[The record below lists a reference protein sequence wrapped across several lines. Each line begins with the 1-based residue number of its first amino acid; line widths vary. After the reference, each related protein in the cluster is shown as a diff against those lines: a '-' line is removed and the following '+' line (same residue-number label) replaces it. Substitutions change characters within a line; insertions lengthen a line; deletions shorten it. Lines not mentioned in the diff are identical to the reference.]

1 MEHLDWDD
9 ETVEETLAAYPD
21 QVFYDNWEAPRHPVD
36 LEDYPVLT
44 TSDPPVENVVYLEDG
59 TRVRRHRLRG
69 EETNETC
76 GMMINLATIAEFF
89 DNAIHTIDDLDDDE
103 LNAPAENCPS
113 GDLHL
118 YPQAFLG
125 NKGHYQAGRLPTCFR
140 RVIRRINTVVVA
152 QDEEE
157 GQPANYPITGGTCQ
171 AYNTVMHRLRT
182 RTSLHDVQLAEQTAF
197 AACALAGPS
206 EKQKYEAL
214 RVKLSEKGLAFTRLE
229 DRLESDGVSKA
240 LRMENNYDIDL
251 KLLRNESC
259 NAS

>member
-103 LNAPAENCPS
+103 DNDDDMDDDDSTL
-113 GDLHL
+113 DH
-118 YPQAFLG
+118 
-125 NKGHYQAGRLPTCFR
+125 
-140 RVIRRINTVVVA
+140 VA
-152 QDEEE
+152 
-157 GQPANYPITGGTCQ
+157 ASS
-171 AYNTVMHRLRT
+171 LT
-182 RTSLHDVQLAEQTAF
+182 RWA
-197 AACALAGPS
+197 
-206 EKQKYEAL
+206 KRK
-214 RVKLSEKGLAFTRLE
+214 
-229 DRLESDGVSKA
+229 VSP
-240 LRMENNYDIDL
+240 
-251 KLLRNESC
+251 
-259 NAS
+259 